1 MPDEPPARDPQDPL
15 DPSPREAE
23 ASPKKPTLRERADV
37 ISERADTAKR
47 AVEARAEVL
56 RTRHASVR
64 LAYQAYERD
73 RRQAGALLAGGIAY
87 RLFLWLLPTALFAV
101 GIVGLLADIS
111 STSPERVAHDAGFG
125 AALALTVG
133 QAAQQ
138 SGKGSLSLIL
148 LGGVLALWAG
158 RAAVKALILTASV
171 AWGMRP
177 PPLTRGLVKS
187 LTFSGIC
194 IGLMLL
200 SGLLNILHRG
210 PLGTDL
216 LLELVTLA
224 GMVALSVWMQSV
236 LPHEEGAPWT
246 AFVPGAFVLA
256 VGSGPAAAR
265 HPGLP
270 RRQARSRGRPLRG
283 ARRGCGVHGL
293 AVPRRATDRRLRR
306 GERRD
311 DGAPQGTEATDA
323 EAG

>member
-15 DPSPREAE
+15 DPSAPGEE
-23 ASPKKPTLRERADV
+23 ASAKKPTFRERADA

-56 RTRHASVR
+56 RARHASVR

-87 RLFLWLLPTALFAV
+87 RLFLWLLPTALLAV

-111 STSPERVAHDAGFG
+111 STSPESVAHDAGFG

-138 SGKGSLSLIL
+138 SGKGSIYLVL

-158 RAAVKALILTASV
+158 RAAVKALMLTASV

-177 PPLTRGLVKS
+177 VSLTRGLVRS

-194 IGLMLL
+194 VGLMLL
-200 SGLLNILHRG
+200 PGLLKVLHRG
-210 PLGTDL
+210 PIGVDL
-216 LLELVTLA
+216 LVELVTVA
-224 GMVALSVWMQSV
+224 GMVALSVWMQSF
-236 LPHEEGAPWT
+236 LPHAEGATWT
-246 AFVPGAFVLA
+246 AFLPGAIVLA
-256 VGSGPAAAR
+256 IGTDLLRLVTQVYLAGRLGRVDDLYGALGVAAVFMAWLYLVARLLVASLAVSAAR
-265 HPGLP
+265 W
-270 RRQARSRGRPLRG
+270 RSQE
-283 ARRGCGVHGL
+283 
-293 AVPRRATDRRLRR
+293 TDPA
-306 GERRD
+306 GS
-311 DGAPQGTEATDA
+311 

>member
-15 DPSPREAE
+15 DPSAPEVE

-56 RTRHASVR
+56 RTRHPSVR

-148 LGGVLALWAG
+148 LGGVLGLWAG
-158 RAAVKALILTASV
+158 RAAVKALTLTASV

-200 SGLLNILHRG
+200 SGFLHVLHRG

-224 GMVALSVWMQSV
+224 GMVALSVWVQSV

-246 AFVPGAFVLA
+246 AFVPGALVLA
-256 VGSGPAAAR
+256 VGTDLLRLVTQVYLAGRLGRVDDLYGALGVAAVFMAWLYLVARLIVASVAVSAAR
-265 HPGLP
+265 W
-270 RRQARSRGRPLRG
+270 RSQPSEAAG
-283 ARRGCGVHGL
+283 A
-293 AVPRRATDRRLRR
+293 
-306 GERRD
+306 E
-311 DGAPQGTEATDA
+311 DG
-323 EAG
+323 